1 MVNPRWEEN
10 LSITT
15 SILGAQASWSP
26 SPHGHGIGPG
36 LTSTILFC
44 LGEGSRTLGQA
55 LGRSFPSDQATQAGG
70 SCLGL
75 RGRAKRQESHGVTQH
90 PPALI
95 SQRPQSASGPGTLV
109 EASSGC
115 RVGSREGGEVMR
127 EAKPRSRRLLRAP
140 RGPHRWLIVACQS
153 SRPEWDRALGGWE
166 EIESEPL
173 QGELFSLIQQ
183 LRLFPSTLIFFF
195 FLLLCTKKSSPD
207 SIMSPRLLSLQ
218 VSPVPPAQRTDTDPG
233 SRMVHRVT
241 PLAHTW
247 KLCGL
252 GKAT

>member
-1 MVNPRWEEN
+1 M
-10 LSITT
+10 
-15 SILGAQASWSP
+15 
-26 SPHGHGIGPG
+26 
-36 LTSTILFC
+36 
-44 LGEGSRTLGQA
+44 
-55 LGRSFPSDQATQAGG
+55 
-70 SCLGL
+70 
-75 RGRAKRQESHGVTQH
+75 
-90 PPALI
+90 
-95 SQRPQSASGPGTLV
+95 

-195 FLLLCTKKSSPD
+195 FLLLCTKKSPPD
-207 SIMSPRLLSLQ
+207 SIMSPRLLSLHSDGRFPQ
-218 VSPVPPAQRTDTDPG
+218 CLQRRERILIQEAEWCTEL
-233 SRMVHRVT
+233 H
-241 PLAHTW
+241 LLHTLGNCAAW
-247 KLCGL
+247 GKLPKAPSLDFLL
-252 GKAT
+252 GKIGIMIYCREA